1 MDYETRINHFLN
13 ELAYL
18 SKKYNLYI
26 GGCGC
31 CGSPYIKDSKTDDII
46 CNDLEYDNE
55 EKYYTALGTVENK
68 GFYTSN

>member
-1 MDYETRINHFLN
+1 MSDELRINRFLKGL
-13 ELAYL
+13 ECL

-26 GGCGC
+26 GGCRY
-31 CGSPYIKDSKTDDII
+31 CGSPWIKDSKTGDII

>member
-1 MDYETRINHFLN
+1 MEETRINHFLK
-13 ELAYL
+13 ELEYL

-31 CGSPYIKDSKTDDII
+31 CGSPYIIDNKTGDII

-68 GFYTSN
+68 GFYTSD